1 MVTKM
6 NNEIFEIIKNR
17 RTVREF
23 NQKPITKD
31 TIEKIIEAATW
42 APNHRSTEPWRF
54 FVLEKNS
61 EKRLEIANLIYD
73 WTYSNVKNPNEQRK
87 LSSAISARKEILD
100 APAFIYVYSIPGE
113 NSEITKENYAATCCA
128 IQNLQLASYSIGIGV
143 GWSTGKP
150 CLCPEVKKAL
160 NITENW
166 EIVGALYI
174 GYIKTQIS
182 ATRTPIEMVTKWL

>member
-1 MVTKM
+1 M
-6 NNEIFEIIKNR
+6 
-17 RTVREF
+17 
-23 NQKPITKD
+23 
-31 TIEKIIEAATW
+31 
-42 APNHRSTEPWRF
+42 
-54 FVLEKNS
+54 
-61 EKRLEIANLIYD
+61 
-73 WTYSNVKNPNEQRK
+73 
-87 LSSAISARKEILD
+87 
-100 APAFIYVYSIPGE
+100 
-113 NSEITKENYAATCCA
+113 
-128 IQNLQLASYSIGIGV
+128 

>member
-23 NQKPITKD
+23 NHKPITKD

-61 EKRLEIANLIYD
+61 AKRLEIKLWCYLLR
-73 WTYSNVKNPNEQRK
+73 YSK
-87 LSSAISARKEILD
+87 
-100 APAFIYVYSIPGE
+100 F
-113 NSEITKENYAATCCA
+113 TTC
-128 IQNLQLASYSIGIGV
+128 
-143 GWSTGKP
+143 
-150 CLCPEVKKAL
+150 
-160 NITENW
+160 
-166 EIVGALYI
+166 
-174 GYIKTQIS
+174 
-182 ATRTPIEMVTKWL
+182 